1 MATEN
6 QNFFKHFRDTFQLIF
21 TVTDVVEDLDN
32 YIAQWNCA
40 LTPSSSIL
48 VSKNTNPAFTGGG
61 ADGDI
66 TISGQTISV
75 QIDQAD
81 FIDPDG
87 EGATNK
93 LYTGSFYH
101 ELVIG
106 SSGQGDGSD
115 SVVIA
120 SGTFTV
126 KEDLASAVRP
136 N

>member
-40 LTPSSSIL
+40 LTPSSPIL
-48 VSKNTNPAFTGGG
+48 VSKNTNPQFTGGG
-61 ADGDI
+61 SDGDI
-66 TISGQTISV
+66 TISGQTISI
-75 QIDQAD
+75 QIYQAD
-81 FIDPDG
+81 FIDPDNTG
-87 EGATNK
+87 DVDK

-106 SSGQGDGSD
+106 SSGIPDGSD

>member
-6 QNFFKHFRDTFQLIF
+6 QNFFKHFRDTFSIIF
-21 TVTDVVEDLDN
+21 TVTDVTETLDN
-32 YIAQWNCA
+32 YIAQWNCS
-40 LTPSSSIL
+40 TSPSSSIL
-48 VSKNTNPAFTGGG
+48 VSKNTDPEFTGGG
-61 ADGDI
+61 TDGDI
-66 TISGQTISV
+66 TIVNQTISV
-75 QIDQAD
+75 QLSQDD
-81 FIDPDG
+81 FIDPDNTG
-87 EGATNK
+87 VTNK

-106 SSGQGDGSD
+106 SSGQEDGSD

-120 SGTFTV
+120 SGIFTV

>member
-21 TVTDVVEDLDN
+21 SVTDVTEVLN
-32 YIAQWNCA
+32 SYKAQWNCS
-40 LTPSSSIL
+40 TSPSSSIL
-48 VSKNTNPAFTGGG
+48 VSKNTSTAFTGGG
-61 ADGDI
+61 ADADI
-66 TISGQTISV
+66 TITGQTISV
-75 QIDQAD
+75 QLDQDD
-81 FIDPDG
+81 FIASSGDTD
-87 EGATNK
+87 K

-106 SSGQGDGSD
+106 TLVDGED

-120 SGTFTV
+120 SGIFTV

-136 N
+136 D

>member
-48 VSKNTNPAFTGGG
+48 VSKNTSPSFTGGG
-61 ADGDI
+61 SDGDI

-81 FIDPDG
+81 FIDPDNTG
-87 EGATNK
+87 NVNK

-106 SSGQGDGSD
+106 SSGVPDGSD

-120 SGTFTV
+120 NGTFTV